1 MDIMN
6 FWGRTKAIVSIGYG
20 MSTLDELLAIEAAR
34 QGRIVL
40 PDPEAEKGYFYRSDH
55 FELAKLGVPALHF
68 LHPGADYRDRPADYG
83 QRMRDRYTAE
93 DYHKVSDDVKAR
105 LGPRRRRRGRAG
117 PVRRRPRRGA
127 GERLSRV
134 EARHGV
140 PRDPRRPAEGEVGPA
155 FAPT

>member
-1 MDIMN
+1 
-6 FWGRTKAIVSIGYG
+6 
-20 MSTLDELLAIEAAR
+20 MSTLDDLLAFEAAK

-93 DYHKVSDDVKAR
+93 DYHKVSDDVKADWD
-105 LGPRRRRRGRAG
+105 LGGA
-117 PVRRRPRRGA
+117 VEDAQVAARRRPRGGA
-127 GERLSRV
+127 GERVSRV
-134 EARHGV
+134 EARHRV
-140 PRDPRRPAEGEVGPA
+140 PRDPRRAAQGEIGPPLA
-155 FAPT
+155 AT